1 MSILSSI
8 PQNLQDLKVVVL
20 GARRSGCG
28 AALLAAAK
36 GARVLLSDVAQVEIA
51 PDWRAQLEQARVE
64 IELGVHSERV
74 FEADLVVLSPG
85 IPTNAPIVR
94 ELSEKLIPVIAEVE
108 LAYWFC
114 PTPNIIAVTGSNG
127 KTTTTTLL
135 YEMFKESAYRPFCG
149 GNIGV
154 AFSNLILEYQALRPE
169 NPLFILELSSFQL
182 ERIVHFRPKVAVILN
197 LTPDHMDRYEH
208 SMDLY
213 LQAKLRITMNQQA
226 DDWYVYN
233 DDDPLLQAHLPTN
246 CRVIPAGLHS
256 GSSKPISV
264 RMEAIY
270 DQDGNQI
277 IPLRELGL
285 IGEHNLY
292 NILAT
297 LNAAR
302 LFGLS
307 NERFSQVLRTFRGV
321 EHRLEYV
328 ATIDGVDFY
337 NDSKA
342 TNVDSVIYALK
353 SFSRP
358 VVIILGGK
366 DKDSDFRQLIPQL
379 RAHAKAAILVGKAA
393 PKLREALTDVLPLY
407 DAGYSLEKALEL
419 AVSVAQP
426 GEVVLLSPACASFDM
441 FNDFEHRGRVFK
453 ELVHKHRLER
463 EAK

>member
-1 MSILSSI
+1 MSILQSI
-8 PQNLQDLKVVVL
+8 PQNLTGLKVVVL

-36 GARVLLSDVAQVEIA
+36 GARVLLSDVAQVEI
-51 PDWRAQLEQARVE
+51 PSDLQIQLEWAQVE
-64 IELGVHSERV
+64 KELGSHSERV
-74 FEADLVVLSPG
+74 FAADLVVLSPG
-85 IPTNAPIVR
+85 IPNDAPIVK
-94 ELSEKLIPVIAEVE
+94 ELVARCIPVIAEVE

-135 YEMFKESAYRPFCG
+135 NELFRDTTYRPFCG

-154 AFSNLILEYQALRPE
+154 AFSNLILEYWDLKPI

-197 LTPDHMDRYEH
+197 ITPDHMDRYEY
-208 SMDLY
+208 SMELY

-246 CRVIPAGLHS
+246 CRVVPAGLHS
-256 GSSKPISV
+256 PSSKPIYV
-264 RMEAIY
+264 KDEALY
-270 DQDGNQI
+270 DQDGGQI

-292 NILAT
+292 NIIAA

-307 NERFSQVLRTFRGV
+307 SDHVSRVLHNFRGV

-328 ATIDGVDFY
+328 ATIDGIDFY

-342 TNVDSVIYALK
+342 TNVDSVNYALK
-353 SFSRP
+353 SFTQP

-366 DKDSDFRQLIPQL
+366 DKDSDFTQLIPQL
-379 RAHAKAAILVGKAA
+379 RMHAKAAVLVGKAA
-393 PKLREALTDVLPLY
+393 PKLRAALADILPLY
-407 DAGYSLEKALEL
+407 DAGYSMEKALEL
-419 AVSVAQP
+419 AISLAKP

-453 ELVHKHRLER
+453 ELVHKLRAKR
-463 EAK
+463 EEQ